1 MDIEAIDCGVK
12 HEPNLEFSI
21 QAWSPYYTKDI
32 NELEKVQRRATKMIP
47 ELRHLEYKK
56 RLEILGLTT
65 LETRR
70 LRCDLIQQFKI
81 FKGIEIIDIKQNQTM
96 NSICSSGPAA
106 NIRGA
111 KHRMKPELVRNC
123 LKRQYFFSN
132 RVVDG
137 WNSLPAEV
145 VQSTTVKGF
154 KLNLQSVDLEAI
166 TNKIKTKKAYY

>member
-1 MDIEAIDCGVK
+1 MHFGSNNNEYSYFMNNNNTLMEIEKSKLEKDIGVYISSDLK
-12 HEPNLEFSI
+12 WAKQVKYAASKANSILSLLNNTFKYKDKDLIKTLYCTYVRPNLEFSI

-106 NIRGA
+106 NI
-111 KHRMKPELVRNC
+111 
-123 LKRQYFFSN
+123 
-132 RVVDG
+132 
-137 WNSLPAEV
+137 
-145 VQSTTVKGF
+145 
-154 KLNLQSVDLEAI
+154 
-166 TNKIKTKKAYY
+166 